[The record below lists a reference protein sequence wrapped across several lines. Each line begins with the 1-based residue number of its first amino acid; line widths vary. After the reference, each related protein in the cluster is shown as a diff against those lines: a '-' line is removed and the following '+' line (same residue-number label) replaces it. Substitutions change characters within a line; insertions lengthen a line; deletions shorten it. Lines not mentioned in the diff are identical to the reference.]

1 VVTRAARVPGL
12 ERIHAVARE
21 SWNGSGWGVFLE
33 REIALVVSLI
43 SLIFAV
49 LFKSWGLEANVAR
62 I

>member
-49 LFKSWGLEANVAR
+49 FSSRGV
-62 I
+62 

>member
-1 VVTRAARVPGL
+1 VFTRAARVPEL

-33 REIALVVSLI
+33 REIIALVVSLI

-49 LFKSWGLEANVAR
+49 FSSRGV
-62 I
+62 